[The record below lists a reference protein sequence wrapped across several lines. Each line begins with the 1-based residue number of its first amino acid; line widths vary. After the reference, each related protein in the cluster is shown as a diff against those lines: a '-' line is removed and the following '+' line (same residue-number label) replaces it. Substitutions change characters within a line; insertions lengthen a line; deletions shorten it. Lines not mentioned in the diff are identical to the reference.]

1 MRHLLGVFL
10 VLTCYCCCFLFDAIL
25 VPQGERQKGEVYSL
39 IPSLISRIDRA
50 CEFYSPPIIHF
61 FVVAPNPIIVPP
73 HSTPPR
79 RPLRI
84 RAGLWP
90 FLFLI
95 FLFLFSYFFS
105 PPYRFQ
111 WNIDLV
117 HLFCSSLSLGYSFN
131 QFKYFATDLTKTVW

>member
-10 VLTCYCCCFLFDAIL
+10 VLTCCCCFLFAAIL

-39 IPSLISRIDRA
+39 IPSLIRRIDRA
-50 CEFYSPPIIHF
+50 CESYSPPTIHF

-95 FLFLFSYFFS
+95 FFFFFSYFFS
-105 PPYRFQ
+105 SPFHFQ
-111 WNIDLV
+111 WNMNLV
-117 HLFCSSLSLGYSFN
+117 HLFCSSFSLGYSFN
-131 QFKYFATDLTKTVW
+131 QFKYAATDLTKTVR